1 MRAGYDRVTS
11 DTRKPPI
18 PDLPVNEADA
28 RTESERQAS
37 SALLVMGAVFGFLLL
52 LAVAEGLYASLTGYL
67 G

>member
-1 MRAGYDRVTS
+1 
-11 DTRKPPI
+11 
-18 PDLPVNEADA
+18 VNEADA